1 MYPRSK
7 FQEIMLEIR
16 EEMAREAD
24 FDVDLFIEMMRS
36 GARREAASGLH
47 ALAEPDGD
55 EQPRAARRAGAPR
68 KR

>member
-7 FQEIMLEIR
+7 FQEIMLEVR

-36 GARREAASGLH
+36 GARSAPKTARHSLTEE
-47 ALAEPDGD
+47 EPAK
-55 EQPRAARRAGAPR
+55 QR
-68 KR
+68 KRPRPPR